1 MTYAQR
7 LGAALRRQQAVEPQE
22 LSQAQEKLLDQ
33 QRVLQDFRKQ
43 LDAAD
48 SRDALRTASAQFAPI
63 TVVYKREIGD
73 ALGLLYQARAAAVV
87 SDGHQFS
94 QGLAEQFAQIH
105 DPIKKAEK
113 LRGLD
118 EVNRVLDDA
127 NVIVRSI
134 IAQRAQQSDDEKA
147 DQLRGASQSYQ
158 GLFTMMRRVET
169 FLTELVTKNE

>member
-1 MTYAQR
+1 
-7 LGAALRRQQAVEPQE
+7 
-22 LSQAQEKLLDQ
+22 
-33 QRVLQDFRKQ
+33 
-43 LDAAD
+43 
-48 SRDALRTASAQFAPI
+48 
-63 TVVYKREIGD
+63 VYKREIGD

>member
-1 MTYAQR
+1 
-7 LGAALRRQQAVEPQE
+7 
-22 LSQAQEKLLDQ
+22 
-33 QRVLQDFRKQ
+33 
-43 LDAAD
+43 
-48 SRDALRTASAQFAPI
+48 
-63 TVVYKREIGD
+63 
-73 ALGLLYQARAAAVV
+73 
-87 SDGHQFS
+87 
-94 QGLAEQFAQIH
+94 
-105 DPIKKAEK
+105 